1 MRYFKLV
8 RNQIIVLSI
17 GMVLL
22 GCSPAQTPVS
32 QAPLLNVPFVPD
44 ISINEIMVG
53 QVDHAASYLL
63 SMGAAQG
70 AQSAGGE
77 WQEAEHYAI
86 QLISST
92 SAITMGGSGENDA
105 MWVVQSGWRQYT
117 AQLNDASV
125 AVLQAARNEDRGALS
140 VATQRLAASCDDC
153 HSQYKPEVPTQGF
166 YRRH

>member
-1 MRYFKLV
+1 MRYIKSVTKQFMMA
-8 RNQIIVLSI
+8 SP
-17 GMVLL
+17 GLL
-22 GCSPAQTPVS
+22 LFACGSVQTPVG
-32 QAPLLNVPFVPD
+32 QYPLLNVPFVPD

-70 AQSAGGE
+70 AQSAGDE

-105 MWVVQSGWRQYT
+105 MWVVQSGWRLYT

-125 AVLQAARNEDRGALS
+125 AVLQASRNEDRGALN
-140 VATQRLAASCDDC
+140 VATQRLAASCDGC
-153 HSQYKPEVPTQGF
+153 HAQYKPEVPTQGF